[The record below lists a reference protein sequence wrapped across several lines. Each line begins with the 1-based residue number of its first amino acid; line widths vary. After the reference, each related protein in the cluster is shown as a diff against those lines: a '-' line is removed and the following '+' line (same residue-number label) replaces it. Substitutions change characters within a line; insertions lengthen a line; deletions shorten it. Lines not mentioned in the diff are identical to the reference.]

1 MDQNMFM
8 TRYQRQMQ
16 LPEVGRDGQA
26 KLARAHVLVVG
37 AGGLGS
43 PVLNYLA
50 GAGVGSLTIVD
61 PDCVEESNL
70 HRQPLFETKDIGA
83 FKAKR
88 ARDQL
93 LARNP
98 YIVVQS
104 IAEALTPDNAESLVA
119 DADIVVDA
127 ADSFAVSYILSDQCL
142 AQKKPMIS
150 ASVLGQTG
158 YAGGFCGGAPSLRAV
173 FPDLPTQAANCA
185 TAGVLGPVVGM
196 IGAMQAQMVL
206 AVLLG
211 QSPSPLGQMVRMD
224 ARNLSFSSFSFL
236 GAAEPSAVW
245 PFLGRDGVRCDDL
258 VFDLRGEGEAPE
270 MIVAQAQRWQI
281 DGLAEADFPDDQ
293 RLVLACHTGLRAW
306 RGAKQL
312 QAQGHKNLAL
322 MAACA
327 C

>member
-1 MDQNMFM
+1 MDQDMFM

-16 LPEVGRDGQA
+16 LPEVGQDGQA
-26 KLARAHVLVVG
+26 KLAQAHVLVVG

-43 PVLNYLA
+43 PVLHYLA
-50 GAGVGSLTIVD
+50 GAGVGSLTIID

-83 FKAKR
+83 SKAKR
-88 ARDQL
+88 ARDQI

-98 YIVVQS
+98 HIVVQA
-104 IAEALTPDNAESLVA
+104 IAEALTPDNAGSLVV
-119 DADIVVDA
+119 DADTVVDA

-142 AQKKPMIS
+142 AQGKPLIS
-150 ASVLGQTG
+150 ASVLGQAG

-185 TAGVLGPVVGM
+185 TAGVLGPVVGL

-206 AVLLG
+206 AVLLE
-211 QSPSPLGQMVRMD
+211 QNPSPMGQMVRMD
-224 ARNLSFSSFSFL
+224 VQNLSFSSFSFL
-236 GAAEPSAVW
+236 GASEPSEAW

-258 VFDLRGEGEAPE
+258 VLDLRGETEAPE
-270 MIVAQAQRWQI
+270 MIVAQAQRGQI
-281 DGLAEADFPDDQ
+281 DELARAAFPDDQ
-293 RLVLACHTGLRAW
+293 RVVLACQTGLRAW

-312 QAQGHKNLAL
+312 QAQGHKKLAL

>member
-1 MDQNMFM
+1 MDWDMLM

-16 LPEVGRDGQA
+16 LPELGPQGQQ
-26 KLARAHVLVVG
+26 KLVQAQVLVVG

-43 PVLNYLA
+43 PVLSYLA
-50 GAGVGSLTIVD
+50 GAGVGSLTIID

-83 FKAKR
+83 SKAKR
-88 ARDQL
+88 ARDQI

-98 YIVVQS
+98 QVLVQA
-104 IAEALTPDNAESLVA
+104 IAEALTPDNAGSLVA

-142 AQKKPMIS
+142 AQGKPMIS
-150 ASVLGQTG
+150 ASVLGQAG

-173 FPDLPTQAANCA
+173 FPDLPAQAANCA

-211 QSPSPLGQMVRMD
+211 QSPSPMGQMVRMD
-224 ARNLSFSSFSFL
+224 AQNLSFSSFSFL
-236 GAAEPSAVW
+236 GAVEPSTVW
-245 PFLGRDGVRCDDL
+245 PFLARAGVQDNDL
-258 VFDLRGEGEAPE
+258 VLDLRGETEAPE
-270 MIVAQAQRWQI
+270 MIVAQAQRRQI
-281 DGLAEADFPDDQ
+281 DGLAETVFPDDQ
-293 RLVLACHTGLRAW
+293 RVVLACQTGLRAW

-312 QAQGHKNLAL
+312 QALGHKNVVL
-322 MAACA
+322 MAVCA